1 MTIEETCEKYGTTR
15 LVMVSGDFGEFEGF
29 MRPDADEED
38 IFLLV
43 ELETGERLR
52 INGWMVVVWEI
63 KKPNS
68 MEE

>member
-1 MTIEETCEKYGTTR
+1 
-15 LVMVSGDFGEFEGF
+15 VMVSGDFGEFEGF

>member
-15 LVMVSGDFGEFEGF
+15 PVMVSADFGEFEGF
-29 MRPDADEED
+29 MRPDADEGD

-52 INGWMVVVWEI
+52 IFGWMVVVTDF
-63 KKPNS
+63 NLS
-68 MEE
+68 D